1 MRLDLSRWVATAG
14 FLLLVPVAI
23 WLAYRGSDHGLY
35 SYYFVPIAFGVFLAI
50 GLVGL
55 FVVLPRLR
63 RMERTE

>member
-23 WLAYRGSDHGLY
+23 WLAYRGSDHGFY

-63 RMERTE
+63 QMERTE

>member
-1 MRLDLSRWVATAG
+1 MRLKLSRWVATAG
-14 FLLLVPVAI
+14 FLLLVPAAI

-35 SYYFVPIAFGVFLAI
+35 SYYLVPIAFGVILTA

-63 RMERTE
+63 ELERTE